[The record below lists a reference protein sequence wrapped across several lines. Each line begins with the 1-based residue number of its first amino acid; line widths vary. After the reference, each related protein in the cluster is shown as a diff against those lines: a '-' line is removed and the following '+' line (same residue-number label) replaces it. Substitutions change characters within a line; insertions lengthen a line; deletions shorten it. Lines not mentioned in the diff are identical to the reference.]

1 MNKKLVTLGI
11 SIAVGFV
18 IGEISRRT
26 FSERAKTTRWIK
38 QNAQDELGKLALRRC
53 DYSQEEYDR
62 YVADIKRRR
71 DAAIK
76 AL

>member
-1 MNKKLVTLGI
+1 MNTKLITLGV
-11 SIAVGFV
+11 SLIAGFV

-26 FSERAKTTRWIK
+26 FSDKAKTIKWIR
-38 QNAQDELGKLALRRC
+38 QNAQDELGKLALRRG
-53 DYSQEEYDR
+53 DYSKEEYDR
-62 YVADIKRRR
+62 YAVDIKRRR